1 MAEISMEAVTLF
13 SSPKLRWFCDP
24 TKWESSSSA
33 DKFEE
38 GAGGSFQITTT
49 STGEEEL
56 HLRAPSKKDF
66 WSKTFYTPLLVKS
79 DASALLYTV
88 PDGVES
94 TIRMD
99 FEYNPQ
105 TQFDQAGLLIFVD
118 QTHWVKC
125 GIELCDGTPRLS
137 VVVCNDFSD
146 WSTQPWSSNS
156 ISLKIHKVNQSD
168 SLVVEAAPKG
178 TDNYSFIR
186 IAHLS
191 CGAAGQRLPW
201 QVGPFAAC
209 PIAQNGCEAVFS
221 KFSVGEKEES
231 LHSSEL

>member
-1 MAEISMEAVTLF
+1 MF
-13 SSPKLRWFCDP
+13 SSPKLSWYCDP
-24 TKWESSSSA
+24 TKWENSSSA
-33 DKFEE
+33 DETEE
-38 GAGGSFQITTT
+38 GAGGSYEII
-49 STGEEEL
+49 STGTATGEEL

-66 WSKTFYTPLLVKS
+66 WSKTFYTPLLIKS
-79 DASALLYTV
+79 DASALLCNI
-88 PDGVES
+88 PDGVEA
-94 TIRMD
+94 TIRVD
-99 FEYNPQ
+99 FEYNPI
-105 TQFDQAGLLIFVD
+105 TQFDQAGLLAFVD

-137 VVVCNDFSD
+137 VVVCNEFSD
-146 WSTQPWSSNS
+146 WSTQPWSSTS

-178 TDNYSFIR
+178 TDNYGFIR

-191 CGAAGQRLPW
+191 CGPAGKRLPW

-209 PIAQNGCEAVFS
+209 PIGQHGCKAIFS
-221 KFSVGEKEES
+221 NFSVGQKEES